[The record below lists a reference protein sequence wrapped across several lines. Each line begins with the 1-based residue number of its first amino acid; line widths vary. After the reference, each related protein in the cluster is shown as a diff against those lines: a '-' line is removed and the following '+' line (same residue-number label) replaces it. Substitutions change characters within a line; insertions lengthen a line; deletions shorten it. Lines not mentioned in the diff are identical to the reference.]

1 MSTRLLFIIGAAT
14 KPGRLA
20 TAVRTTANEAED
32 RYPDVVVGVVDLGV
46 VRPAVCDGRPE
57 DEYDDR
63 TRAALSE
70 VAAADAVVLAS
81 PVYRASM
88 TGTLKNFLDLVPV
101 ASLQGKPV
109 GIVGMGASQHHH
121 LAIEAHLRDVL
132 AWFGALVA
140 PTAVYLTSDD
150 FSEGT
155 LTSVTAAQSLRDL
168 TDTLL
173 TLATRLADV
182 ALGPSPLAAH
192 VWKG

>member
-1 MSTRLLFIIGAAT
+1 VSTRLLFVIGAAT

-20 TAVRTTANEAED
+20 AAIGTAADQVRARHN
-32 RYPDVVVGVVDLGV
+32 DVVVAVVDLGEV
-46 VRPAVCDGRPE
+46 LPAACDGRPE

-63 TRAALSE
+63 TRAALAE

-88 TGTLKNFLDLVPV
+88 TGTLKNFLDLIPV
-101 ASLQGKPV
+101 ASLQAKPV
-109 GIVGMGASQHHH
+109 GVVAMGGSQHHY
-121 LAIEAHLRDVL
+121 LGVEGHLRDVL

-150 FSEGT
+150 FSQGT
-155 LTSVTAAQSLRDL
+155 LSSTTAVDGLGDL

-173 TLATRLADV
+173 TLANRLAG
-182 ALGPSPLAAH
+182 ASLGPIPLAAH

>member
-1 MSTRLLFIIGAAT
+1 VSTRLLFVIGAAT

-20 TAVRTTANEAED
+20 AAVRTAASEAAV
-32 RYPDVVVGVVDLGV
+32 RHPDVAVAVIDLGE
-46 VRPAVCDGRPE
+46 VRPDVCDGRPE

-70 VAAADAVVLAS
+70 VASAHAVMLAS

-109 GIVGMGASQHHH
+109 GIVGMGGSQHHH
-121 LAIEAHLRDVL
+121 LAIETHLRDVL

-140 PTAVYLTSDD
+140 PTAVYLTSAD
-150 FSEGT
+150 FSEGA
-155 LTSVTAAQSLRDL
+155 LSSATASQALRDL

-182 ALGPSPLAAH
+182 DLGPIPLAAH
-192 VWKG
+192 IWGG